1 MSKKGGE
8 GGGVISNPKNCI
20 SNLRKLTHIYKL
32 SQKKAQCNFQKRG
45 GGGGSKAVW
54 NFSKKNP
61 NWGIRTPL
69 IDQRQSFTQTWQ
81 RTPPDFFT
89 PVACRLVRL
98 SVRGASGYQS
108 LVCRAASRMSIVNT
122 DNQTFHGRGVWRH
135 SGGLYLQQHLSTR
148 PVIIW
153 VNRAP
158 RVFSRL

>member
-1 MSKKGGE
+1 MVE
-8 GGGVISNPKNCI
+8 IP
-20 SNLRKLTHIYKL
+20 
-32 SQKKAQCNFQKRG
+32 KRG
-45 GGGGSKAVW
+45 GGGGARILGKIP
-54 NFSKKNP
+54 KKFRIFFLRP
-61 NWGIRTPL
+61 SLRIVYRTKCCFKEQI

-122 DNQTFHGRGVWRH
+122 DNQTLHGRGVWRH

>member
-1 MSKKGGE
+1 MKRNNICAASLTTIPETVRSRILQLSVLQKA
-8 GGGVISNPKNCI
+8 
-20 SNLRKLTHIYKL
+20 RKKL
-32 SQKKAQCNFQKRG
+32 SLLGFFPLFFNLYLRI
-45 GGGGSKAVW
+45 VY
-54 NFSKKNP
+54 
-61 NWGIRTPL
+61 RTKCCFKEQI

-122 DNQTFHGRGVWRH
+122 DNQTLHGRGVWRH